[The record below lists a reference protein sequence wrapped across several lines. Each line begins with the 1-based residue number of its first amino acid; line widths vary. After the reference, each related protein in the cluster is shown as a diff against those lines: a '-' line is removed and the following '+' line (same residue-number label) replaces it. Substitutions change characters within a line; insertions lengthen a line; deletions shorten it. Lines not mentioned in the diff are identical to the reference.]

1 MGSESNSRR
10 TTSVPITTMED
21 IPVLSERERADLTA
35 ALKEAEADIK
45 AGKGTA
51 YESNV
56 FKKRLLDIFRNAK
69 R

>member
-51 YESNV
+51 YESNA
-56 FKKRLLDIFRNAK
+56 FKKRLLDIVRNAK